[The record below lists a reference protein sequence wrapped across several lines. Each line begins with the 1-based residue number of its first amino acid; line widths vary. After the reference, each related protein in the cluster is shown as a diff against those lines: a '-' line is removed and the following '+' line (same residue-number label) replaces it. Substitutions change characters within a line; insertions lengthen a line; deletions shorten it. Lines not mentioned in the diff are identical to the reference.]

1 MAAHPSLTSSTNPK
15 AHLTLMRVPGLGPRK
30 IKGLLEHFGSAE
42 SVLEADAPALAE
54 VEGIGPKLVGSILE
68 PRDVPWVER
77 ELARAERLGV
87 HILPLMHPDYPN
99 ALCNIYDPPTVLYV
113 RGALPETLLSDLGEV
128 RAVGIVGTRDASP
141 YALELC
147 KEMARGL
154 AETGMTVISGL
165 ALGVDSAA
173 HSGALEAES
182 GTAVAVLGSGVDVLY
197 PRQNAGL
204 AKRIVEGRG
213 AVVSEYPIGTEPHA
227 KNFPGRNRII
237 SGLSRGVVVVEAG
250 ERSGAL
256 ITADYALEEGRTVFA
271 VPGCVGDPKAS
282 GTLSLL
288 KQGAVL
294 SGSAEDVLQEFG
306 LEEKVRTTNRPM
318 NQLLSYPNLNG
329 PRCPNLNGPC
339 CPNLNGEWPKPSRE
353 EASLS

>member
-1 MAAHPSLTSSTNPK
+1 
-15 AHLTLMRVPGLGPRK
+15 MR
-30 IKGLLEHFGSAE
+30 
-42 SVLEADAPALAE
+42 SV
-54 VEGIGPKLVGSILE
+54 
-68 PRDVPWVER
+68 
-77 ELARAERLGV
+77 
-87 HILPLMHPDYPN
+87 
-99 ALCNIYDPPTVLYV
+99 
-113 RGALPETLLSDLGEV
+113 
-128 RAVGIVGTRDASP
+128 IVDTRDASP

-147 KEMARGL
+147 KEVARGL

-182 GTAVAVLGSGVDVLY
+182 GTTVAVLGSGVDVLY

-204 AKRIVEGRG
+204 AKRIIEGRG

-227 KNFPGRNRII
+227 RNFPGRNRII

-271 VPGCVGDPKAS
+271 VPGRVGDPKAS

-294 SGSAEDVLQEFG
+294 AGSAEDVLQEFG
-306 LEEKVRTTNRPM
+306 FEGKVRTTNRPM
-318 NQLLSYPNLNG
+318 KPAFELSEPQQPTLPAQRPTLPEPQRRVAEAVEGGDSPLLDDLIAATGLDAAELLPVLTLLELQ
-329 PRCPNLNGPC
+329 RVVERL
-339 CPNLNGEWPKPSRE
+339 PSGRY
-353 EASLS
+353 STRR